1 MKKLRLSNFAKAQ
14 AGVAAIEFAL
24 VLPFLVLMFLGL
36 IEISRYFLISKRVNN
51 AAASAAQILATS
63 SKMRPEV
70 ELRFMAGAIYT
81 IPTLEPDTRSA
92 GGSVWGAHSV
102 SLSSIEFVPAASNCP
117 NSNCPFN
124 AMVRYT
130 YSTNANEMRKCGVA
144 TPVDDGVALTH
155 ATLPKSLYGPGSTL
169 AVDISYSYKP
179 LFGSRF
185 FGEMTLFRSS
195 FMAPRYMP
203 VVPFGPANNTNLLV
217 CS

>member
-24 VLPFLVLMFLGL
+24 VMPILVLMFLGL
-36 IEISRYFLISKRVNN
+36 IETSRYFLISKRVNN
-51 AAASAAQILATS
+51 AAASVAQILSTS
-63 SKMRPEV
+63 TKARPEV
-70 ELRFMAGAIYT
+70 ELRFMAGAIYA
-81 IPTLEPDTRSA
+81 IPTIEPDTRSA

-102 SLSSIEFVPAASNCP
+102 AISSIEFVPLASSCM
-117 NSNCPFN
+117 NSNCPFD
-124 AMVRYT
+124 AMVKYT
-130 YSTNANEMRKCGVA
+130 YSTNANEMRKCGRA
-144 TPVDDGVALTH
+144 TPVNDGVALTH
-155 ATLPKSLYGPGSTL
+155 KTLPKTLYGAGSTL

-185 FGEMTLFRSS
+185 FGEMTLFRSA

-203 VVPFGPANNTNLLV
+203 VVPFGPANGTNLLV